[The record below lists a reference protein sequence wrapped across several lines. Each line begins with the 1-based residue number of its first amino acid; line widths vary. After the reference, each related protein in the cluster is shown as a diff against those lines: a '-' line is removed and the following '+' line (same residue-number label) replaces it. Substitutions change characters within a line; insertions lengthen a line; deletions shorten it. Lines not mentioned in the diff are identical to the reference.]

1 MYASRHQ
8 SPAQRAQ
15 VLAERK
21 QLKLPWHAPPHFG
34 TEPTL
39 YLLTAAC
46 YEHRPILAAEA
57 RRDEWIDR
65 LLHMEDELDADLR
78 AWVVLPNHYHLLAR
92 VALPDYRA
100 WIGRQHNTSATRW
113 NRQDQTPGRQ
123 VWYRFSDR
131 AIRSESHYFATLNY
145 LHANP
150 VKHGFAA
157 RADAWRWSSLPTYLE
172 SIGRDALATWWRDHP
187 VFDYGKGWDD

>member
-1 MYASRHQ
+1 M
-8 SPAQRAQ
+8 
-15 VLAERK
+15 LAERK
-21 QLKLPWHAPPHFG
+21 QLKLPWHTPPHFG

-46 YEHRPILAAEA
+46 YEHHQILSSEA
-57 RRDEWIDR
+57 RRDEWLGR
-65 LLHMEDELDADLR
+65 LLRMEDELDADLR

-92 VALPDYRA
+92 VALPAFRA
-100 WIGRQHNTSATRW
+100 WIGRHHNRSATRW

-150 VKHGFAA
+150 VKHGYAA
-157 RADAWRWSSLPTYLE
+157 RADTWRWSSLPTYLE
-172 SIGRDALATWWRDHP
+172 SIGRDTLATWWRDHP
-187 VFDYGKGWDD
+187 VRAYGSGWDD